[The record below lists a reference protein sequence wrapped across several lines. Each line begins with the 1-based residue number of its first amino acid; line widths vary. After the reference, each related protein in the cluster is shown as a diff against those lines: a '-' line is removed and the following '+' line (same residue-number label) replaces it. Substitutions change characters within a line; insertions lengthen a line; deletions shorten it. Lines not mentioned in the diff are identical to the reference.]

1 MSLDCFFNPKSVAII
16 GASRDSKKP
25 GHVIF
30 RNFLEGKF
38 KGKVFP
44 INPSAKEILDHKCYK
59 KVTDIKEKIDLAV
72 IVVPAPIVPKILED
86 CGKKKIK
93 GAIIISGGFKEVGNV
108 ALENKVEDIAKKYK
122 IRVVGTNCIGVFD
135 PYSGVDTIFNPSYKL
150 ERPKEGEIAF
160 ISQSGAVMSV
170 IMDWMGAKGYRT
182 SKFVSYGNATDVDEA
197 DLIEYMGKDKKTKV
211 ICVYIEGVKEGRK
224 FYEIAKKVSKK
235 KPIIVIKAG
244 ITEEGGKSVSSH
256 TGSLAGQ
263 IEAYRAAF
271 KQSGVIEADD
281 IEQVFDYARVLA
293 KQPLPK
299 GDKVQIITDGGGFGV
314 LATDFVIKNG
324 LKMAKMK
331 KENLDKMK
339 KIFPKHVVVG
349 NPIDLTGDATSEMY
363 KIAIDAAIK
372 DDNVDMIIVIALFQT
387 PQLTPEVTEV
397 IIEASRNK
405 KKPMVVISAGGE
417 FTEVLKKT
425 LEDSGVPC
433 FSYPDR
439 AILALKAIHTYAKAK
454 GFV

>member
-1 MSLDCFFNPKSVAII
+1 MSLDCFFNPKTVAVI

-30 RNFLEGKF
+30 RNFLEGEF

-44 INPSAKEILDHKCYK
+44 VNPNAKEILGQKCYK
-59 KVTDIKEKIDLAV
+59 KTTDIKEKIDLAV

-108 ALENKVEDIAKKYK
+108 DLENQVKDIAKKYK
-122 IRVVGTNCIGVFD
+122 MRIIGTNCIGIFD
-135 PYSGVDTIFNPSYKL
+135 PHSGVDTIFNPSYKL
-150 ERPKEGEIAF
+150 GRPGEGEIAF

-170 IMDWMGAKGYRT
+170 IMDWMGAKGYKA
-182 SKFVSYGNATDVDEA
+182 SKFVSYGNATDVDES
-197 DLIEYMGKDKKTKV
+197 DLIEYIGKDKKTRV
-211 ICVYIEGVKEGRK
+211 ICVYLEGVKDGRK
-224 FYEIAKKVSKK
+224 FYNTAKKVSRK

-244 ITEEGGKSVSSH
+244 ITEEGSRSVSSH
-256 TGSLAGQ
+256 TGSLAGK

-281 IEQVFDYARVLA
+281 IEQVFDYARILA

-299 GDKVQIITDGGGFGV
+299 GKRTQIITDGGGFGV

-324 LKMAKMK
+324 LEMAKMK

-339 KIFPKHVVVG
+339 KIFPKHIVVG
-349 NPIDLTGDATSEMY
+349 NPIDLTGDATPEMY

-425 LEDSGVPC
+425 LEDNGVPC

-439 AILALKAIHTYAKAK
+439 AVLALKALYKYAMKRNL
-454 GFV
+454 V